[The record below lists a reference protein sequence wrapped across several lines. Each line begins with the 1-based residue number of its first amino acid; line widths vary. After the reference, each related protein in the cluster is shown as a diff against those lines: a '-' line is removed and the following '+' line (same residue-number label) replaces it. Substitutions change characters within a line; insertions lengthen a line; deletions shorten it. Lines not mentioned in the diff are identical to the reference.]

1 MGEHEPDDSRDVTLK
16 PGHEPGGIE
25 RTGPKEG
32 EVRKKAEK
40 RDQQK
45 NPRVTKGD
53 QMRQQQQQGVQTQ
66 SQGSGSQAQ
75 SSGSP
80 GGTQSQPQTE
90 KEQAE
95 LEEEARDLN
104 ASPRGPL
111 AGNQPQAGNLPGG
124 EARPEYDQYEVN
136 SPSAMQQPQ
145 QVGADQQREQAAAQ
159 RDQSGA
165 ENDERSGSGEKG
177 LGYGAED
184 GEEMADAPDV
194 TKRGYG
200 DADKARGE
208 SEG

>member
-1 MGEHEPDDSRDVTLK
+1 MGEYEPDDSRDVTLK

-25 RTGPKEG
+25 RTGPKED
-32 EVRKKAEK
+32 EVRKDAEK
-40 RDQQK
+40 RAQQT
-45 NPRVTKGD
+45 NPRVMKAD
-53 QMRQQQQQGVQTQ
+53 QMRQQQQQGIQMQ
-66 SQGSGSQAQ
+66 SQGS
-75 SSGSP
+75 
-80 GGTQSQPQTE
+80 QSQSQSKTE

-95 LEEEARDLN
+95 LEDEARELN
-104 ASPRGPL
+104 ASPEGPL
-111 AGNQPQAGNLPGG
+111 AGNQPQAGNTEGG
-124 EARPEYDQYEVN
+124 EARPVYDQYEVN

-159 RDQSGA
+159 KDQSGA

-200 DADKARGE
+200 NADKARSDPSGD
-208 SEG
+208 

>member
-1 MGEHEPDDSRDVTLK
+1 MGEYEPDDSRDVTLK

-25 RTGPKEG
+25 RTGPKED
-32 EVRKKAEK
+32 KMSKDAQK
-40 RDQQK
+40 RAQQT

-66 SQGSGSQAQ
+66 SQGSGSQ
-75 SSGSP
+75 S
-80 GGTQSQPQTE
+80 QSQTG

-95 LEEEARDLN
+95 LEDEARDLN
-104 ASPRGPL
+104 ASPDGSL
-111 AGNQPQAGNLPGG
+111 AGNQPQAGNTEGG
-124 EARPEYDQYEVN
+124 EARPVYDQYEVN
-136 SPSAMQQPQ
+136 APSAMQQPQ

-159 RDQSGA
+159 KDQSGA

-200 DADKARGE
+200 DADKARGDPSGE
-208 SEG
+208 

>member
-1 MGEHEPDDSRDVTLK
+1 MGEYEPDDSRDVTLK

-25 RTGPKEG
+25 RTGPKED
-32 EVRKKAEK
+32 EVRKEAEK

-66 SQGSGSQAQ
+66 SQGS
-75 SSGSP
+75 
-80 GGTQSQPQTE
+80 QSQPQGAQSQTE

-95 LEEEARDLN
+95 LENEARDLN
-104 ASPRGPL
+104 ASPDGPM
-111 AGNQPQAGNLPGG
+111 AGNQPQAGNTEGG
-124 EARPEYDQYEVN
+124 EARPVYDQYEVN

-159 RDQSGA
+159 KDQSGA
-165 ENDERSGSGEKG
+165 ENDERSGSSEKG

-208 SEG
+208 SDGE